1 MNSVE
6 YRQLCQLIKSMET
19 SLSGKIDRF
28 AKNMFDALKGLG
40 IIDPDKDTM
49 TTSEVCRHYGI
60 SERQLYDYRASGEL
74 PFIKTGNAKNSK
86 IKYRIVDVIEFFA
99 LRNA

>member
-40 IIDPDKDTM
+40 IIDRTKIPCQPPRFADIMAFPKGNYM
-49 TTSEVCRHYGI
+49 SIGPAEN
-60 SERQLYDYRASGEL
+60 YRLSRPATPKIPKSSTAS
-74 PFIKTGNAKNSK
+74 
-86 IKYRIVDVIEFFA
+86 
-99 LRNA
+99 